1 MELFGYEFQSKP
13 PPEEQT
19 TELTKMR
26 VGNTLLTICLAAVG
40 INALPQAS
48 APVEDACP
56 TKTEYACFDVI
67 NSSLCLS
74 SNAAK
79 GSAETL
85 AKCVDFADG
94 MSDLP
99 GATKVRQESIRIF
112 IQYAKKLHADIC
124 NSFVDALDVTLR
136 Q

>member
-1 MELFGYEFQSKP
+1 
-13 PPEEQT
+13 
-19 TELTKMR
+19 MR
-26 VGNTLLTICLAAVG
+26 IGFKYFAILLAASG
-40 INALPQAS
+40 IDALPQA
-48 APVEDACP
+48 AAAEDLCP
-56 TKTEYACFDVI
+56 TSTEYACFDVI

-99 GATKVRQESIRIF
+99 GASKV
-112 IQYAKKLHADIC
+112 
-124 NSFVDALDVTLR
+124 SFNKDPSC
-136 Q
+136 